1 MRSTLQ
7 AGLTAALALAGAAF
21 GPVSAAQ
28 AQQPTAPPP
37 LEAYGALPGLER
49 VQVSPA
55 GDRLAFITV
64 NGEQRVLVLLDLATR
79 AQVGGL
85 DVGAAKV
92 RDVDWVSEDQ
102 IMVTTSKTESLPR
115 FGIAQIELFTSQIYD
130 LNRNRILQV
139 LKDTRGVFPGLFS
152 SARVVRGDPPH
163 VFVRAYA
170 FENPERLDLF
180 NVNLQNGRGEL
191 AEVMGRNVDAFVLGP
206 DGTSQARAEYEP
218 RFQTWSLY
226 LRQGGAM
233 RQTWS
238 TAAPI
243 DLPWLA
249 GLGVSGDSVIV
260 QADRDD
266 LGQPESASD
275 PFFDVN
281 LATGE
286 WKPVNF
292 GFSPDGLM
300 FHPVTRRLIGASR
313 GDDSGAEYA
322 FADPAATAMWLRIQQ
337 TFAGRSPSI
346 VSWSDDYRQVVVAT
360 AGARDP
366 GTYYVLDLDA
376 GSAIRVGTS
385 YEGIKADQ
393 VAPVRPIDYDA
404 ADGLSIHAYLTTPP
418 GITDPKGLPLV
429 VLPHGGP
436 QSQDVMHFDWWAQA
450 LASRGY
456 AVLQPNFRGSTGRG
470 DAFVEAGYGEW
481 GRKMQTDLSDGVR
494 YLAAEGVID
503 PARVCIVGASYGGYA
518 ALAGPTLDP
527 GVYRCAVSVA
537 GVSDLRR
544 MVDDEASNTSR
555 RENNTTRYWNRFLGA
570 ERLGD
575 RSLDERSPARL
586 ADRVDVPI
594 LLLHGRDDTVVPIEQ
609 SRLMEAALRRAGKSV
624 EFIEL
629 PGEDHWLSRS
639 ETRQRMLTE
648 TLRFLQA
655 NNPAD

>member
-1 MRSTLQ
+1 MRSSLHL
-7 AGLTAALALAGAAF
+7 GLVAALAVISTAF
-21 GPVSAAQ
+21 TAPPAAQ
-28 AQQPTAPPP
+28 AQQVPPPP

-49 VQVSPA
+49 VQVSPS
-55 GDRLAFITV
+55 GKRLAFITI
-64 NGEQRVLVLLDLATR
+64 NGEQRVLVLLDLASR
-79 AQVGGL
+79 AQVGGV

-92 RDVDWVSEDQ
+92 RDLDWIGEDQ
-102 IMVTTSKTESLPR
+102 IMVTTSKTENLPR

-139 LKDTRGVFPGLFS
+139 LKDTRGLFPGMFS
-152 SARVVRGDPPH
+152 SARVVRGDPPQ

-191 AEVMGRNVDAFVLGP
+191 AEVMGRNVDDFVLGP
-206 DGTSQARAEYEP
+206 DGVSQARAEYEP
-218 RFQTWSLY
+218 RSQVWSLY
-226 LRQGGAM
+226 LRQGGGM
-233 RQTWS
+233 RQTWR
-238 TAAPI
+238 TVAPI
-243 DLPWLA
+243 DQPWLA
-249 GLGVSGDSVIV
+249 GLGVAGDSVIV

-266 LGQPESASD
+266 LEQAGDSD
-275 PFFDVN
+275 NPFFDVN

-286 WKPVNF
+286 WKPLSF
-292 GFSPDGLM
+292 GLTPDALM
-300 FHPVTRRLIGASR
+300 FHPVTRRLIGVSR
-313 GDDSGAEYA
+313 QDDTGTEYA
-322 FADPAATAMWLRIQQ
+322 FADPAATEVWLHIQRA
-337 TFAGRSPSI
+337 FAGHAPAL
-346 VSWSDDYRQVVVAT
+346 VSWSDTYRQAVVRT
-360 AGARDP
+360 AGARDA
-366 GTYYVLDLDA
+366 GTYYVVNLDA
-376 GSAIRVGTS
+376 GSIVRIGAAH
-385 YEGIKADQ
+385 EGIAPDQ

-418 GITDPKGLPLV
+418 GIADPKDLPLV

-436 QSQDVMHFDWWAQA
+436 QSQDVMSFDWWAQA

-456 AVLQPNFRGSTGRG
+456 AVLQPNFRGSEGRG
-470 DAFVEAGYGEW
+470 DAFVAAGYGEW

-494 YLAAEGVID
+494 FLAAQGVID
-503 PARVCIVGASYGGYA
+503 PTRVCIVGASYGGYA

-544 MVDDEASNTSR
+544 MVEDEASNDAR
-555 RENNTTRYWNRFLGA
+555 RENVTTRYWNRFLGV

-586 ADRVDVPI
+586 ADRADAPI

-609 SRLMEAALRRAGKSV
+609 SRLMESALRRAGKPV
-624 EFIEL
+624 EFVEL

-639 ETRQRMLTE
+639 ETRQRMLAE

-655 NNPAD
+655 NNPPN